1 MKNCLTYFI
10 CLFFLC
16 TSCGMLNKN
25 KDKDSEKSSEE
36 ITLSPEEIA
45 ALEQAKLDSIK
56 KAEFELTEKT
66 AIGDVQF
73 GMYKQEVEGLSVKKQ
88 KLGKYSFNSTNIYNG
103 DGQLYSLVLDSNPEK
118 AINYDNGLKSKY
130 YNLHKILSIKYGE
143 PKTNTGFPSIFDVQ
157 KTGIYWINKWQFGT
171 KEIKLG
177 IKEHALN
184 SYTVRC
190 KITDSEMQQ
199 EEVDRLQ
206 KIKDKDYI
214 EAAKKL

>member
-1 MKNCLTYFI
+1 MKNSLTYII
-10 CLFFLC
+10 CLFFLW

-25 KDKDSEKSSEE
+25 KDSEKSSEE
-36 ITLSPEEIA
+36 ITLSPEE
-45 ALEQAKLDSIK
+45 LEAIKKAKQDSIE

-66 AIGDVQF
+66 AVGDVQF
-73 GMYKQEVEGLSVKKQ
+73 GMDKQEVEKLSESNQ

-130 YNLHKILSIKYGE
+130 WNLYKILNIKYGE
-143 PKTNTGFPSIFDVQ
+143 PETNKGFPSIFDVQ
-157 KTGIYWINKWQFGT
+157 KTGTYWINVWHFGT

-177 IKEHALN
+177 LKEHALN

-190 KITDSEMQQ
+190 NITDSEMQKA
-199 EEVDRLQ
+199 EIDRLQ